1 MPWAAVAAALASA
14 GAGVYASNQASG
26 AAQSGSRQATQ
37 LQRDAL
43 NASLRAGEPQR
54 AMGYQAMGD
63 LSALYGYQMAP
74 YSPLSELMR
83 GGGSGGG
90 QTLYAKEIKQLLK
103 SGVTPEQIDAMGSLG
118 DLNRQGARRLG
129 RYVNRYVKQNDL
141 NALAEQYGV
150 TLTGKN
156 KKDRKAV
163 TGAIVASLYND
174 SNDGPNP
181 ADFAPTAQQSS
192 GNMDR
197 FFASPDYQFR
207 LNEGIRANDQSA
219 AARGGAFS
227 GDAIRANTEFGSN
240 LAAGEYG
247 NYFNRLMALAGM
259 GNSQVQN
266 AQSAV
271 LNFGNQAANNA
282 MNSANA
288 RASGIMG
295 MGNSIMGGINS
306 GLQGYY
312 MNRYLNQMG
321 NGGNSNG

>member
-1 MPWAAVAAALASA
+1 MPWVAIATALASA
-14 GAGVYASNQASG
+14 GAGVYASNEASS
-26 AAQSGSRQATQ
+26 AAQRGSRQATQ

-54 AMGYQAMGD
+54 ALGYQAMGD
-63 LSALYGYQMAP
+63 LSALYGYSQAP
-74 YSPLSELMR
+74 YSPLSELMG

-103 SGVTPEQIDAMGSLG
+103 SGVTPEQIDQMGSLG

-129 RYVNRYVKQNDL
+129 RYVNRYVKKNDL

-150 TLTGKN
+150 TLTGRK
-156 KKDRKAV
+156 KKDRRAV
-163 TGAIVASLYND
+163 TGAIVASLYDD
-174 SNDGPNP
+174 SDEGPSP
-181 ADFAPTAQQSS
+181 ADYTPSTQPTA

-197 FFASPDYQFR
+197 FFTSPDYQFR
-207 LNEGIRANDQSA
+207 LSEGIRANDQSA

-227 GDAIRANTEFGSN
+227 GDAIRANTEYGSN
-240 LAAGEYG
+240 LAAGEYN
-247 NYFNRLMALAGM
+247 NYVSRLMQLAGF
-259 GNSQVQN
+259 GAQQTQQ
-266 AQSAV
+266 AQSSL
-271 LNFGNQAANNA
+271 LNFGNQAATNA
-282 MNSANA
+282 SNAANA

-312 MNRYLNQMG
+312 LNRYLNTMG
-321 NGGNSNG
+321 NNTGNG